1 MSRIRRFA
9 FIVKAVAAVALLA
22 PSFLSA
28 QGERGA
34 IVVEITGFRNSN
46 GKAGVLLF
54 SREKGFP
61 ADHRQALESRFAEIV
76 GNACRVT
83 LEDIP
88 YGNYAVSV
96 FHDEN
101 GDGALQLSMF
111 GIPREGVGA
120 SRNPAMR
127 FGPPRFR
134 DARFTLD
141 SPEHRLAISMRY
153 PGKRQEPGSGNG
165 GAGK

>member
-1 MSRIRRFA
+1 MRRIGRFL
-9 FIVKAVAAVALLA
+9 FVVKFVAAFSLLA
-22 PSFLSA
+22 PSFLGA

-34 IVVEITGFRNSN
+34 IVVEITGFRNSH
-46 GKAGVLLF
+46 GKAGILLF

-61 ADHRQALESRFAEIV
+61 ADHRQAREARFGTIRE
-76 GNACRVT
+76 NACRVA

-88 YGNYAVSV
+88 YGSYAVIV

-101 GDGALQLSMF
+101 GDGALQHDLF
-111 GIPREGVGA
+111 GTPREGVGA
-120 SRNPAMR
+120 SRNPSMR

-141 SPEHRLAISMRY
+141 SPELRLAISMMY
-153 PGKRQEPGSGNG
+153 PGKRRGPANGDG
-165 GAGK
+165 GAER